1 MAEECETSFLDF
13 GREGSFFSDVV
24 EFLAGD
30 DFGVSNVQDN
40 A

>member
-13 GREGSFFSDVV
+13 GREGGFFSNVV
-24 EFLAGD
+24 EFLVGD
-30 DFGVSNVQDN
+30 DFGISNVQDY